1 MSRARIPCGLAL
13 ALAGACVL
21 VSAPVTEA
29 GSVCANKA
37 PTTLSFKRE
46 VGKRHGRLSWHA
58 QRGARGRFRVFRDG
72 EVVGQTLGRSLRV
85 AVTPGRS
92 YVFSVRPVSASGS
105 VSECAGE
112 LRRAVGWF
120 PPSRVRHV
128 SVRRVHKLRAT
139 LSWSRVRRGDGRLAG
154 YRVYR
159 DGQVYRQSRRR
170 SIRVAVTPGIHQF
183 VVLAADTRGRMGLPS
198 RTVRVRVRHS
208 APGVPRG
215 MRVGSVTDT
224 SVQLGWG
231 PSRKRSSPI
240 VGYRIFRDGQ
250 PVRQVRG
257 RAATM
262 ITLAPATGY
271 RFTVA
276 AVDRWGY
283 IGPSVATQIT
293 TAMPPPTQGS
303 LHAFLLATTDESF
316 ADLRRHYRQIG
327 VLYPTYYQCRR
338 SDGAM
343 LGVEDPLVT
352 RWAQMRKILVMPRFD
367 CQSPTTLNKILRD
380 PAVREATLTGLVARV
395 QQYGYDGINID
406 FEAGYAEDRPALT
419 SFIAELA
426 SRLHALGKK
435 VTVEA
440 SAKFNDTSVGR
451 GGFYNYHALGTF
463 ADWVFVMAWGWHW
476 TTSAPGSPDEIANVI
491 KVADYTATMA
501 NKSKFVLGSPLY
513 AQDWPAG
520 GGPSHPS
527 VPIEHGDLVE
537 IVARYGAT
545 PRLDAT
551 TNTWTF
557 NYTDAQGVPHEVWY
571 GDATTLATRMT
582 IAKQRGLGLGF
593 WRLGREDQ
601 RIWDNPLVAPGATWP

>member
-1 MSRARIPCGLAL
+1 MSRAGIARGLAL
-13 ALAGACVL
+13 VLAASVI
-21 VSAPVTEA
+21 VSAPGAEA
-29 GSVCANKA
+29 DSVCANKA
-37 PTTLSFKRE
+37 PTTLSFKRK

-72 EVVGQTLGRSLRV
+72 AVVGQTLGRSLRV

-112 LRRAVGWF
+112 LRRAVGWYA
-120 PPSRVRHV
+120 PSRVRHV

-159 DGQVYRQSRRR
+159 DGQVYRQTRRR
-170 SIRVAVTPGIHQF
+170 SIRVAVSPGMHRF

-215 MRVGSVTDT
+215 MSVGSVTDT
-224 SVQLGWG
+224 SVELGWG
-231 PSRKRSSPI
+231 PSRRRSSPI

-257 RAATM
+257 HAATM

-283 IGPSVATQIT
+283 IGPAVATQIT

-327 VLYPTYYQCRR
+327 MLYPTYFQCRR
-338 SDGAM
+338 SDAAILGA
-343 LGVEDPLVT
+343 EDPLVT

-367 CQSPTTLNKILRD
+367 CQSATTLTKILRD

-395 QQYGYDGINID
+395 QQYGYDGLNLD
-406 FEAGYAEDRPALT
+406 FEAGNPDDRPALT
-419 SFIAELA
+419 SFVAELA
-426 SRLHALGKK
+426 VRLHALGKK
-435 VTVEA
+435 LTVEV
-440 SAKFNDTSVGR
+440 SAKFGPTTTGR
-451 GGFYNYHALGTF
+451 SGFYNYQALGIH

-476 TTSAPGSPDEIANVI
+476 TTSLPGSPDEIANVI
-491 KVADYTATMA
+491 KVADYTATMP
-501 NKSKFVLGSPLY
+501 NKGKYVLGSPLY

-520 GGPSHPS
+520 GGPLHPS
-527 VPIEHGDLVE
+527 TPVE
-537 IVARYGAT
+537 YGELMEIAARYGGT

-557 NYTDAQGVPHEVWY
+557 KYVDASGVPHEVWY
-571 GDATTLATRMT
+571 GDATTIATRIN

-601 RIWDNPLVAPGATWP
+601 RIWDNPLVAPGALWP